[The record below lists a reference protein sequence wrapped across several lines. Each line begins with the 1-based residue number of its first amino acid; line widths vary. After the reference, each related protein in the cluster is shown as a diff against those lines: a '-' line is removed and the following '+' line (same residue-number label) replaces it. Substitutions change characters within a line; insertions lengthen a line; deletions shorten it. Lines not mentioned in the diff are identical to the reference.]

1 MSQPARARCPII
13 FNGRDLTERKAMFGE
28 LLIVTM
34 VTFGVLS
41 GVVLLERAAKRYR
54 SSR

>member
-1 MSQPARARCPII
+1 
-13 FNGRDLTERKAMFGE
+13 MFGE